1 MLKIDR
7 WFQGAATCVGDRW
20 DGIQEPGDWPT
31 PAACLLM
38 VLPHFAGA
46 ETKVAAIIER
56 HWSARACRC
65 EKAAPATRIVHFNN
79 HPETTREDV
88 DKVLLIYSEERQRG

>member
-1 MLKIDR
+1 MKITR
-7 WFQGAATCVGDRW
+7 WFQGAATCAGDRW

-38 VLPHFAGA
+38 ALPHFERA
-46 ETKVAAIIER
+46 ETLVLRIINR
-56 HWSARACRC
+56 HFSARACRC
-65 EKAAPATRIVHFNN
+65 PNAHMATRIVHFNN

-88 DKVLLIYSEERQRG
+88 DKVLRIYDEERRRG